1 MFYEPQ
7 LLQLKSL
14 SQGIDLYNDFQIR
27 ILIIITFS
35 KHQYN
40 RSFYICLNKRT
51 NVCLFFNKDLKEK
64 QPMLNER
71 GTHDNIFLKLMHC
84 IYEATYIIK
93 HDVVVV
99 IAGLPAASSM

>member
-1 MFYEPQ
+1 
-7 LLQLKSL
+7 
-14 SQGIDLYNDFQIR
+14 
-27 ILIIITFS
+27 
-35 KHQYN
+35 
-40 RSFYICLNKRT
+40 
-51 NVCLFFNKDLKEK
+51 
-64 QPMLNER
+64 MLNER